1 MTLAAVLVAPSIS
14 VPAAAALALGLLWY
28 WRQLGRKPVPGSRR
42 RVRRAATAVMLAGVL
57 CMVPALSFLDPQTRP
72 GAWALT
78 WVLVM
83 ILLAI
88 MVAVAA
94 IDVLNTLR
102 LARLERV
109 DQAIKEAVDRA
120 RHRQGMAG

>member
-14 VPAAAALALGLLWY
+14 IPAAGALALWLFWY
-28 WRQLGRKPVPGSRR
+28 WRQLGRKPVPDSRR
-42 RVRRAATAVMLAGVL
+42 RVRRAATAVMLAGVGCL
-57 CMVPALSFLDPQTRP
+57 VPALSFLDPQTRP
-72 GAWALT
+72 GAWALA

-88 MVAVAA
+88 TVAAAA
-94 IDVLNTLR
+94 IDVFNTLR
-102 LARLERV
+102 LARLDRV
-109 DQAIKEAVDRA
+109 DQAIQEAVDRA